1 MGVGFTVNVKDCA
14 VPGQLL
20 ALGVTLNMAK
30 AADVPLLAPVKE
42 DIFPVPEP
50 ELKPIEVLLLVQ
62 E

>member
-1 MGVGFTVNVKDCA
+1 VGFTVKVNVCA
-14 VPGQLL
+14 VPGQVF
-20 ALGVTLNMAK
+20 ALGVTLKTAI

-50 ELKPIEVLLLVQ
+50 ELKPMAVLLLVQ